1 MKFSQRGGSL
11 KGNGKGL
18 LAGRETPKTPF
29 RSLSNACHA
38 GYVKYAFSR
47 RSSAVTVKKCTKKV
61 CCACKVVDLLTV
73 NVLLSP
79 GGLFILYSFERGWD
93 LLETGGLFEREC
105 SFNLETTVVSVLHK
119 ELEYKVEDLKSRSW
133 TSCSRGSKTNPN
145 FQLVNKHPVSVHM
158 KFYSCDWFIQSI
170 IC

>member
-47 RSSAVTVKKCTKKV
+47 RSSAVTAKKCTKKV

-79 GGLFILYSFERGWD
+79 GGLLILYSFERGWG

-119 ELEYKVEDLKSRSW
+119 ELEYKVENLKYKKLDVMQPRFKNKSKLPVGEQ
-133 TSCSRGSKTNPN
+133 TSCISPHEVL
-145 FQLVNKHPVSVHM
+145 QL
-158 KFYSCDWFIQSI
+158 
-170 IC
+170 